1 MALLS
6 QGGHST
12 GLCSLNSIPWIFMS
26 SVVYFFFLLL
36 SFFLFTR
43 SLFLFLWALRTCQV
57 GHFDS
62 HLFWYLNEFFNE
74 NLVLT
79 GGRYSSFCKTYVFV
93 ESRTPLGIQDT
104 AACRQCVQLSICY
117 WNPRRNPWN
126 PGQMT

>member
-79 GGRYSSFCKTYVFV
+79 GGRYNSSRVSLHEAPTKNYETFI
-93 ESRTPLGIQDT
+93 GIYQDFNT
-104 AACRQCVQLSICY
+104 SARSYKSKPKVSTT
-117 WNPRRNPWN
+117 RN
-126 PGQMT
+126 